1 MSEQNNQNNQ
11 NISEKKVEQ
20 SRKRIPLGSRN
31 VLMAPKKAGFVRR
44 FVNDTGDRIQAFKD
58 AGWNTVD
65 DGSTS
70 GDVKIG
76 RPTSVGSLT
85 NPHVGS
91 GQRAILMEIPEEIYE
106 EDRAKS
112 QAKITEVENQI
123 RRKESKNEDKQGL
136 YGGVTIT

>member
-1 MSEQNNQNNQ
+1 MSEQNNQNVN
-11 NISEKKVEQ
+11 EKKVEQ

-70 GDVKIG
+70 GDAKVG

-91 GQRAILMEIPEEIYE
+91 GQRAILMEIPEEIYA
-106 EDRAKS
+106 EDRAQS

>member
-1 MSEQNNQNNQ
+1 MSEQNNQNG
-11 NISEKKVEQ
+11 SEKKVEQ
-20 SRKRIPLGSRN
+20 SRKRVPLGSRN
-31 VLMAPKKAGFVRR
+31 VLIAPQKAGFVRR

-58 AGWNTVD
+58 AGWNAVN

-70 GDVKIG
+70 GDEKVG
-76 RPTSVGSLT
+76 RPTSIGSLT

-91 GQRAILMEIPEEIYE
+91 GQRAILMEIPEEIYL

-136 YGGVTIT
+136 YGGVSIT